1 MTKEQNFRRPQ
12 KQALNIPVV
21 SGRFLLR
28 ILLFPFIFLWG
39 IFMLAAGTLFPL
51 PLLVIISF
59 YGLLLEPFIW
69 LLRKSGSKI
78 NGIEPFIDDTGNN
91 ALGHFLGLTIY
102 VWGAFA
108 IVYVYLKDGTVWTG
122 E

>member
-1 MTKEQNFRRPQ
+1 MSNEVTKNASCQTD
-12 KQALNIPVV
+12 V

-28 ILLFPFIFLWG
+28 VLLSPFIFLWG
-39 IFMLAAGTLFPL
+39 CVMLAAGTLFLL

-59 YGLLLEPFIW
+59 CGLLLEPFIW
-69 LLRKSGSKI
+69 LFRKSGSNI
-78 NGIEPFIDDTGNN
+78 NGIDPFINVTNNN

-108 IVYVYLKDGTVWTG
+108 VVYIYLKDGTVWAG

>member
-1 MTKEQNFRRPQ
+1 MNNLPQ
-12 KQALNIPVV
+12 KPQSCQTNV
-21 SGRFLLR
+21 SGSFLLR
-28 ILLFPFIFLWG
+28 VLLSPFIFLWG
-39 IFMLAAGTLFPL
+39 CLMLAAGTLFIL
-51 PLLVIISF
+51 PLLFIFSF
-59 YGLLLEPFIW
+59 YGLLSEPFIW
-69 LLRKSGSKI
+69 LLRKSGSNI

>member
-1 MTKEQNFRRPQ
+1 MLNKNTEQPFCQ
-12 KQALNIPVV
+12 TCV
-21 SGRFLLR
+21 SGSFLLR
-28 ILLFPFIFLWG
+28 VILSPFIFLWG
-39 IFMLAAGTLFPL
+39 CFMLLVGTLFPL
-51 PLLVIISF
+51 PILVIMSF

-69 LLRKSGSKI
+69 LLKKSGSNI
-78 NGIEPFIDDTGNN
+78 NGIETFIDNTGNN

-108 IVYVYLKDGTVWTG
+108 VVYVYLKDGTVWTG